1 MDKKLKDDIIFLV
14 GLQKAKDKNEPT
26 GYDVNLF
33 KSSFA
38 NKIKS
43 MAKRGTQSEVDE
55 ALKYLYEINDKAGA
69 SPVFT
74 TSHSVWSFGTWKP
87 VAIDYDG
94 STGVRYAFYVND
106 DSKSVKVANLKT
118 DDEKV
123 YSNEEFVATDDLPAS
138 MVNMTSLKILQKV
151 RGWQIKSNVQPT
163 AKSEEIKNENMS
175 KSSSSSFSDKFFEEN
190 PEKILGTAEQKKDQ
204 WGKPMMYVKGG
215 IENINQIDTPEI
227 PDPTITSNIGDS
239 VISETTQS
247 IINDPQNEENIDIAI
262 EAAEKKIGNDV
273 IKRQRRSKK
282 GVGVSDSL
290 SEIEH
295 GMLSFDEVMK
305 QYNEGITEEEIGIWV
320 EFNERR
326 GNPLGGNWNKYKPS
340 KVNREWFIAMMKKG
354 LVAYNPVT
362 RDFEPEY
369 IYYAGNIYE
378 KISNVLQN
386 KQAFA
391 EVGEAQYEKQLEKL
405 TELKNNKQ
413 LSLVAGD
420 PQKRLIITP
429 VSQFAKDFM
438 ISKLNDGTEFE
449 EPVSLTNQFRDY
461 IYQISDSDLQLPVSK
476 YDIVRLYIDLGS
488 DKSKHKSKEEKFEN
502 KKNAR
507 IEGERLFQK
516 FLYEEITLEDKNK
529 IEQLWNSQFNNWIDF
544 NYSKVPVAFECSDTF
559 KRGKMSIRPAQREA
573 VAFMAINKTGI
584 VAYDVGVGKTA
595 SAILSIAYTMQANQ
609 CKRPVIIVPNATY
622 EKWKAE
628 IVGVYNKNGILVGSG
643 ILPQY
648 KINDYR
654 NLGKGYF
661 EKAVDEKT
669 GIPFPI
675 EEYSITVMTYEALTQ
690 IGFDIESNPALMNQI
705 LSVLEDSEGTA
716 RDKAGLFKKVEGIAG
731 KVSKETKVNFEDF
744 QFDYICVDEAHNF
757 KNIFSGVRGDEKG
770 SNKYQRPYEIA
781 GNPSTRALKL
791 FIISQ
796 LMYNKTG
803 GKNICLLTATPFTNN
818 PLEVYS
824 MLSLCGYKTLKERGF
839 GNLIDFFD
847 SFVKQTYELTFNSKM
862 EFQMKAVIKSWNNAV
877 ALRNIIFSLI
887 NYKSGEDANIQ
898 RPNKIVL
905 PLMRENVNGNYV
917 DLPDEKQIL
926 TFLTPTPEQ
935 LEYLAD
941 IQNYVLGESE
951 LADLCNLA
959 AVPEGCSANDKMQS
973 VMMDAAEIRAEG
985 GRDKG
990 RTLRALHYARSVT
1003 LSPYLYACAVYCGA
1017 NPNDPEFYKE
1027 YVESSPKLKYVM
1039 GCINSVKK
1047 WHEKHGEPVSG
1058 QIIYMDAG
1066 KEYFRYIVE
1075 YLIREIGFKAD
1086 EVKTI
1091 TGDDSFAQREDTK
1104 SRFLAG
1110 EVKIIVGTGAI
1121 KEGIDLQDNTSVVY
1135 NCYMDWRPTDVK
1147 QLEGRAWRFGNR
1159 FANVRIVTP
1168 LLENSLDPFLFQ
1180 KLEEKTARINDIFDR
1195 ADKKNI
1201 LDVEEFNPEE
1211 LKMGLITDPIKRAK
1225 EQVSQES
1232 SVVEREIKITET
1244 KISSISDVRR
1254 LSNQMQSYEKDILNK
1269 VEWKFKVLMESYSP
1283 RTIFTTDKEG
1293 NDITKVINA
1302 KEDLEEKGI
1311 TSPNLDIDKAIEFGK
1326 YYDRITHNSDFSWM
1340 IGNYRDA
1347 KKKLV
1352 NLEKSV
1358 LQPRGFSLADD
1369 LESVIASMRSD
1380 VEALRL
1386 KFEGINSD
1394 DYINSL
1400 IKKYTLELEANRKK
1414 RGSIEQRVAAFATL
1428 NDKCLSEMMDYGQMQ
1443 QAVVAESKKEK
1454 DEADNKNRM
1463 RMLAL
1468 KAKADA
1474 DALALL
1480 ELEME
1485 MGM

>member
-74 TSHSVWSFGTWKP
+74 TSHSIWSFGTWQP
-87 VAIDYDG
+87 VTIDYDG
-94 STGVRYAFYVND
+94 STGERYAFYVNP
-106 DSKSVKVANLKT
+106 DSKSVKVSNLKT
-118 DDEKV
+118 GDESV
-123 YSNEEFVATDDLPAS
+123 YSNEEFVETNDLPAS
-138 MVNMTSLKILQKV
+138 MVNMVSLKMLQKV
-151 RGWQIKSNVQPT
+151 RGWQIKSKAQPT

-215 IENINQIDTPEI
+215 VENINQIDTPEI

-305 QYNEGITEEEIGIWV
+305 QYNEGITDEEIGIWV

-354 LVAYNPVT
+354 LMAFNPET

-369 IYYAGNIYE
+369 IYYAGNVYD
-378 KISNVLQN
+378 KISNILQN
-386 KQAFA
+386 EKVFA
-391 EVGEAQYEKQLEKL
+391 EVGQAQYEKQLQKL
-405 TELKNNKQ
+405 TELKNEKQ

-420 PQKRLIITP
+420 PQRRLIISP
-429 VSQFAKDFM
+429 ISQFSKDFL
-438 ISKLNDGTEFE
+438 ITKLNDGSEFE
-449 EPVSLTNQFRDY
+449 TPISLKDQYEKYLWNVLDT
-461 IYQISDSDLQLPVSK
+461 DLQLPVSK
-476 YDIVRLYIDLGS
+476 YDIIRIYLDLGS
-488 DKSKHKSKEEKFEN
+488 DRDRRKSKEEKFEN

-529 IEQLWNSQFNNWIDF
+529 IEQSWNSQFNNWIDF
-544 NYSKVPVAFECSDTF
+544 NYNKIPVAFECSDTF

-573 VAFMAINKTGI
+573 VAFMAINKTGV

-595 SAILSIAYTMQANQ
+595 SAILSIAYTMQSNQ
-609 CKRPVIIVPNATY
+609 CKRPLIIVPNATY

-628 IVGVYNKNGILVGSG
+628 ITGIYNKSGKLVGSG

-669 GIPFPI
+669 GIPYPI
-675 EEYSITVMTYEALTQ
+675 EEGSITVMTYEALTQ
-690 IGFDIESNPALMNQI
+690 IGFDIENNPAVMSEI
-705 LSVLEDSEGTA
+705 LSILEDSEETA
-716 RDKAGLFKKVEGIAG
+716 RKKAGLFKKAEGIAG

-744 QFDYICVDEAHNF
+744 GFDYICVDEAHNF
-757 KNIFSGVRGDEKG
+757 KNIFSGVRGGKKG
-770 SNKYQRPYEIA
+770 NDKFQRPYEIS
-781 GNPSTRALKL
+781 GTPSTRGLKL

-824 MLSLCGYKTLKERGF
+824 MLSLCGYKVLKERGI
-839 GNLIDFFD
+839 GNIIDFFD
-847 SFVKQTYELTFNSKM
+847 SFVKQTYELTFNSRM
-862 EFQMKAVIKSWNNAV
+862 EFQMKAVIKSWSNAV

-917 DLPDEKQIL
+917 DMPDEKQIL

-935 LEYLAD
+935 REYLAD
-941 IQNYVLGESE
+941 IQNYVTGGSE
-951 LADLCNLA
+951 LKDLCNPA
-959 AVPEGCSANDKMQS
+959 AVPENCRANDKMS
-973 VMMDAAEIRAEG
+973 GVLMDAINIGSGKE
-985 GRDKG
+985 DKG

-1003 LSPYLYACAVYCGA
+1003 LSPYLYACSVYCGV
-1017 NPNDPEFYKE
+1017 NPNDPDFYKE
-1027 YVESSPKLKYVM
+1027 YVESSPKLKYVV
-1039 GCINSVKK
+1039 GCIQSVKK
-1047 WHEKHGEPVSG
+1047 WHEKHGEPCSG

-1066 KEYFRYIVE
+1066 KEYFKYIIE
-1075 YLIREIGFKAD
+1075 YLIREIGFEPN

-1091 TGDDSFAQREDTK
+1091 TGDDSFAQREETK
-1104 SRFLAG
+1104 SLFLSG
-1110 EVKIIVGTGAI
+1110 EVKVIIGTGAI

-1195 ADKKNI
+1195 NDKKNI

-1232 SVVEREIKITET
+1232 AVVEREIKIAET

-1254 LSNQMQSYEKDILNK
+1254 LSNQMLSWEKDIHSR

-1283 RTIFTTDKEG
+1283 RTIFTTDKDG
-1293 NDITKVINA
+1293 NALTKEINA
-1302 KEDLEEKGI
+1302 KKDLEERGI
-1311 TSPNLDIDKAIEFGK
+1311 TSPDLDIEKAIEFGK
-1326 YYDRITHNSDFSWM
+1326 YYDRITGNIDFVNL
-1340 IGNYRDA
+1340 IGNYRDVR
-1347 KKKLV
+1347 KKLI

-1369 LESVIASMRSD
+1369 LESVIQSMKSD
-1380 VEALRL
+1380 VEELRA
-1386 KFEGINSD
+1386 KVESINGD
-1394 DYINSL
+1394 DYLNSL
-1400 IKKYTLELEANRKK
+1400 VAKYQKEIDENNKK
-1414 RGSIEQRVAAFATL
+1414 RGSLEQRVAAFATL